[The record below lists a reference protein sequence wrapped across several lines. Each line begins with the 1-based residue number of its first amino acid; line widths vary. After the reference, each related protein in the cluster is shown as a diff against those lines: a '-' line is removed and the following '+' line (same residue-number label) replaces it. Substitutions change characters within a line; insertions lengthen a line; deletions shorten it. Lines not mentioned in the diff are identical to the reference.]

1 MTERVI
7 EPGSLL
13 HGLLNSDFDGWL
25 LLRYDEL
32 LRAFEGVFNNGTSEE
47 NQRFISMLTD
57 TIKRTIADNN
67 RIIRELEI
75 ILASEFTE
83 EGFISLNRIKYNN
96 ILSINEK
103 AECLIRDLERFKS
116 IDGKPK
122 RENQLTNDIIGLFCH
137 LVLEAGQIPQEDRET
152 AENYCK
158 RVCTKYHLRYTVKVS
173 KALYRCDI
181 DKKHQEKLMRL
192 ILPAV
197 DVKTRDAIIKFL
209 ETNNLNRKKSLSF

>member
-7 EPGSLL
+7 ETGSLL
-13 HGLLNSDFDGWL
+13 HGLLYSDFDGWL

-75 ILASEFTE
+75 ILANEFTE
-83 EGFISLNRIKYNN
+83 EGFVSLNRIKYNN
-96 ILSINEK
+96 LLSINEK

-116 IDGKPK
+116 IKGSRK
-122 RENQLTNDIIGLFCH
+122 ENPD
-137 LVLEAGQIPQEDRET
+137 
-152 AENYCK
+152 
-158 RVCTKYHLRYTVKVS
+158 
-173 KALYRCDI
+173 
-181 DKKHQEKLMRL
+181 
-192 ILPAV
+192 
-197 DVKTRDAIIKFL
+197 
-209 ETNNLNRKKSLSF
+209 